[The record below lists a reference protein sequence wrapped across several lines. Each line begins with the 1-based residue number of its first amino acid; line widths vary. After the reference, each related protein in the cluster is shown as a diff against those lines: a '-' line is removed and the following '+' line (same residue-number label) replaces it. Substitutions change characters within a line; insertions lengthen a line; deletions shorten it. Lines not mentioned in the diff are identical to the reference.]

1 MHVSGIGHFHVGL
14 DDSELGSRYDHS
26 VVWRLLAFAMPYR
39 KLLATTL
46 FSLFIYSATVVA
58 IPWIIQSAT
67 DNYIGSTNPGNMVLP
82 IVIFFSVTSVQYLFN
97 YFHLRSLAIITQKV
111 LYKLRLKTFS
121 HIQDLSLS
129 FFDANPTGKIM
140 SRIQNDIQQ
149 LQEFLSILI
158 LSFADLLSLIGITIA
173 MMLMHTQLAVTTVTI
188 IPFLFITV
196 YIWQKYA
203 RPEFL
208 AVRYKLATLNSELQE
223 NISGIRLIQSLNR
236 QQTNIKHFGQTNNDY
251 LASSLRASKIS
262 NILLPIVEGLTAVGL
277 SLVVVFGG
285 QMIAGG
291 ELTTG
296 ILIAFVLY
304 IQRFFD
310 PIRNLTMHYTQ
321 LQRAMASGNR
331 IFSLLD
337 QTPAIADQET
347 PVFITQ
353 LVGTIEYR
361 NVSFEYKENIPVLN
375 DINFVINPGENIALV
390 GPTGA
395 GKTTIIKLLL
405 RFYDVTNGGIFI
417 DQQNIKSLSRSSYT
431 NNIGLVP
438 QDPHI
443 FSGSILEN
451 IQYNTPDISLDRI
464 KEITKM
470 LGANQFIE
478 QLPDGYLFTVG
489 ERGTQLSAGYRQLLS
504 FARAVAKNPKI
515 LVLDEATSY
524 VDTPTEILIQ
534 KALSV
539 LLKSRTSIIIAHRL
553 STVRHV
559 DRILVIDQGK
569 IVAEGAHDQLIL
581 KSNLYRR
588 LCDSGLDSI

>member
-14 DDSELGSRYDHS
+14 DDSELSAGYDHS
-26 VVWRLLAFAMPYR
+26 VVWRLLAFALPYK

-46 FSLFIYSATVVA
+46 LSLIIYSGTVVG
-58 IPWIIQSAT
+58 IPWIIQSAI
-67 DNYIGSTNPGNMVLP
+67 DDHIGSAKSGNVAFP
-82 IVIFFSVTSVQYLFN
+82 IIVFFSVTSTQYLFN
-97 YFHLRSLAIITQKV
+97 YLHLRSLAIITQKV

-121 HIQDLSLS
+121 HIQSLSLS
-129 FFDANPTGKIM
+129 FFDTNPTGKIM

-158 LSFADLLSLIGITIA
+158 LSFADLLSLVGITVA
-173 MMLMHTQLAVTTVTI
+173 MILMHTQLALTTVTI
-188 IPFLFITV
+188 IPFLFIAV
-196 YIWQKYA
+196 YVWQKYA

-223 NISGIRLIQSLNR
+223 NISGIRLIQSVNR
-236 QQTNIKHFGQTNNDY
+236 QKANIEHFSQTNNDY
-251 LASSLRASKIS
+251 LSSTLRTSKIS
-262 NILLPIVEGLTAVGL
+262 NVLLPIVEMLTAVGL
-277 SLVVVFGG
+277 SLVVVFGA

-291 ELTTG
+291 DLTTG

-321 LQRAMASGNR
+321 LQRAMASGSR
-331 IFSLLD
+331 VFSLLD
-337 QTPAIADQET
+337 QKPAVADRPS
-347 PVFITQ
+347 PVVIKQ
-353 LVGTIEYR
+353 LIGTIEYK

-375 DINFVINPGENIALV
+375 NINFVINPGENIALV

-405 RFYDVTNGGIFI
+405 RFYDVTNGGIFV
-417 DQQNIKSLSRSSYT
+417 DQYNVKELSRSSYT
-431 NNIGLVP
+431 ANIGLVP

-443 FSGSILEN
+443 FSGTILDN
-451 IQYNTPDISLDRI
+451 IRYNTPDISLKRI
-464 KEITKM
+464 KEITKL
-470 LGANQFIE
+470 LGADQFIE
-478 QLPDGYLFTVG
+478 QLPNGYLSAVG
-489 ERGTQLSAGYRQLLS
+489 ERGTELSAGYRQLLS
-504 FARAVAKNPKI
+504 FTRAVVKNPKI

-534 KALSV
+534 QALGI

-553 STVRHV
+553 STVRHAH
-559 DRILVIDQGK
+559 RILVVDQGK
-569 IVAEGAHDQLIL
+569 IVAEGTHDQLML
-581 KSNLYRR
+581 KSNLYRQ
-588 LCDSGLDSI
+588 LCDVGLDNI

>member
-26 VVWRLLAFAMPYR
+26 VVWRLLAFAIPYR

-46 FSLFIYSATVVA
+46 FSLLIYSATVVA

-310 PIRNLTMHYTQ
+310 TIRNLTMHYTQ

-353 LVGTIEYR
+353 LVGTIEFR

-504 FARAVAKNPKI
+504 FARAVARNPKI

-539 LLKSRTSIIIAHRL
+539 LLKARTSIIIAHRL
-553 STVRHV
+553 STVRNV

-569 IVAEGAHDQLIL
+569 IVAEGPHDQLIL